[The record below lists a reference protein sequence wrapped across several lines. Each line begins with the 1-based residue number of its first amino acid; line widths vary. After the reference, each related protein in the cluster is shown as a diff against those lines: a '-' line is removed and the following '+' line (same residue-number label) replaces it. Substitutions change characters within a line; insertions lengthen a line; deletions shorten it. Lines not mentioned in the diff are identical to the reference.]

1 MADVTISGLGSTTS
15 PARTGVI
22 PYSDGSTTT
31 KLTLTQVA
39 DLIVPIGSI
48 MLWSGS
54 IGSIPA
60 NWALC
65 NGLNGTPNLQDRF
78 IVGAG
83 SSYAVNGTGG
93 SATASGS
100 TDATTLTVNQIPAHD
115 HGGTTGQLGWRTMWL
130 NYSRP
135 NTPATYSPGIGQA
148 TGSYETASN
157 NLGTH
162 THSIPAQGGGLGHS
176 HTVSSIGTIPPYYAL
191 AYIMRI
197 S

>member
-1 MADVTISGLGSTTS
+1 MADVTITDLPNLTPSASTY
-15 PARTGVI
+15 I
-22 PYSDGSTTT
+22 PISDGTTT
-31 KLTLTQVA
+31 GRVLNNSLPGIT
-39 DLIVPIGSI
+39 PIGGII
-48 MLWSGS
+48 MWSGS

-60 NWALC
+60 NWSLC
-65 NGLNGTPNLQDRF
+65 NGANGTPNLQDRF

-100 TDATTLTVNQIPAHD
+100 TDATVLTTSQIPSHTHTVSD
-115 HGGTTGQLGWRTMWL
+115 PGHNHT
-130 NYSRP
+130 
-135 NTPATYSPGIGQA
+135 SPG
-148 TGSYETASN
+148 
-157 NLGTH
+157 
-162 THSIPAQGGGLGHS
+162 AQGGGPQTGASIGTGGARTLTASTNTTGITIAAAGGGGGHS

>member
-1 MADVTISGLGSTTS
+1 MADTTISGLDSTTS

-48 MLWSGS
+48 ILWSGS
-54 IGSIPA
+54 TGSIPA

-100 TDATTLTVNQIPAHD
+100 TDATVLTTAQMPAHSHTVSD
-115 HGGTTGQLGWRTMWL
+115 
-130 NYSRP
+130 
-135 NTPATYSPGIGQA
+135 PG
-148 TGSYETASN
+148 
-157 NLGTH
+157 H
-162 THSIPAQGGGLGHS
+162 THSVQVHAGSQGTFQAIWYGNGERIGGNSNSINSGSTGISIAATGGNQGHS
-176 HTVSSIGTIPPYYAL
+176 HTISSIGTIPPYYAL